1 MDAAGVGMGMGI
13 DDDVVVVVVVV
24 VPVGVAVEALP
35 TAELA
40 GSGCRFCCTAAAGA
54 VWI

>member
-13 DDDVVVVVVVV
+13 DDDVVVVV

-40 GSGCRFCCTAAAGA
+40 GSGCCFCCTAAAGA